1 MAVCDDGTERSV
13 AEQPLHEHK
22 LGNGLRVVVCE
33 DHVVPLAAVNLWYA
47 VGSRHEETGL
57 DGRSRTGLAH
67 LFEHLMFQGS
77 GNVAEGEHAALLE
90 SAGATF
96 NASTS
101 FERTNYYETIPVSH
115 LELALWLEADRMG
128 TLPAALTQANL
139 DNQRDVVKNERRQR
153 YDNQP
158 YGTAFER
165 LCRLTFPKG
174 HPYAHTPIG
183 SMEDLDAT
191 TIEDCVD
198 FFRTWYAPGNA
209 VLSIVGDVDPEQT
222 LAAVERY
229 FGGIPAGPAAPSARP
244 GELAPLTGILAE
256 RVDEEVPSNAYF
268 AMLPLPADGGA
279 EIEAAELAVEILG
292 GGSGSRLYD
301 RMVRREEI
309 ATEVW
314 GGVTRLV
321 GGPSLAIVEAIGPDV
336 AALADVLD
344 EELARFAASGPDA
357 DETARAIAQ
366 AERGLLE
373 RTETVT
379 GLANSLSAN
388 ATQFGD
394 PARVFTAASRAAA
407 VTSADIQRV
416 AAQWLAPGARSVL
429 TYENAGDNTGG
440 AQ

>member
-1 MAVCDDGTERSV
+1 M

-33 DHVVPLAAVNLWYA
+33 DHVVPLAAVNIWYG
-47 VGSRHEETGL
+47 VGSRHERAG
-57 DGRSRTGLAH
+57 RTGLAH

-77 GNVAEGEHAALLE
+77 ANVAEGEHAALLE

-101 FERTNYYETIPVSH
+101 FERTNYYETVPVSH

-165 LCRLTFPKG
+165 LCALTFPGG
-174 HPYAHTPIG
+174 HPYHHTPIG

-191 TIEDCVD
+191 ELEDCAD
-198 FFRTWYAPGNA
+198 FFGTWYAPGNA
-209 VLSIVGDVDPEQT
+209 VLSIVGDVDPEET

-229 FGGIPAGPAAPSARP
+229 FGGIPTGPEAPPARP
-244 GELAPLTGILAE
+244 GDLEPLREVREEA
-256 RVDEEVPSNAYF
+256 VDEEVPSPAYF
-268 AMLPLPADGGA
+268 AMFPLPTDGGTD
-279 EIEAAELAVEILG
+279 IEAAELAVEILG

-301 RMVRREEI
+301 RMVRRDEI

-314 GGVTRLV
+314 AGVTRLV
-321 GGPSLAIVEAIGPDV
+321 GGPSLAIVDAIGPDPRKI
-336 AALADVLD
+336 AEVLD
-344 EELARFAASGPDA
+344 EELERFATDGPDA
-357 DETARAIAQ
+357 DEAARATAQ
-366 AERGLLE
+366 AERGFLE
-373 RTETVT
+373 QTETVT
-379 GLANSLSAN
+379 GLANALSQN

-394 PARVFTAASRAAA
+394 PARVFTAPGRAAA
-407 VTSADIQRV
+407 VTAAQIKDM
-416 AAQWLAPGARSVL
+416 AAQWLKPGGRSVL
-429 TYENAGDNTGG
+429 TYGG
-440 AQ
+440 TAS

>member
-1 MAVCDDGTERSV
+1 M
-13 AEQPLHEHK
+13 AEQPLHEHT

-33 DHVVPLAAVNLWYA
+33 DHVVPLAAVNIWYG
-47 VGSRHEETGL
+47 VGSRHEVAG
-57 DGRSRTGLAH
+57 RTGLAH

-77 GNVAEGEHAALLE
+77 ANVAEGEHAALLE

-101 FERTNYYETIPVSH
+101 FERTNYYETVPVSH

-165 LCRLTFPKG
+165 LCRLTFPAG

-191 TIEDCVD
+191 TLEDCAD

-209 VLSIVGDVDPEQT
+209 VLSIVGDVDPEAAI
-222 LAAVERY
+222 AAVERY
-229 FGGIPAGPAAPSARP
+229 FGGLPAGPTPPPARP
-244 GELAPLTGILAE
+244 GDLGPLTEVRGE
-256 RVDEEVPSNAYF
+256 KVDEDVPSPAYF
-268 AMLPLPADGGA
+268 AMFPLPTDGGSD
-279 EIEAAELAVEILG
+279 IEAAELAVEILG

-301 RMVRREEI
+301 RMVRRDQI

-314 GGVTRLV
+314 AGVTRLA
-321 GGPSLAIVEAIGPDV
+321 GGPSLAIVDAIGPDAEKI
-336 AALADVLD
+336 AAVLD
-344 EELARFAASGPDA
+344 EELARFAEHGPDA
-357 DETARAIAQ
+357 DETARATAQ
-366 AERGLLE
+366 AERGFLE
-373 RTETVT
+373 QTETVT
-379 GLANSLSAN
+379 GLANGLSQN

-394 PARVFTAASRAAA
+394 PARVFTAPGRAAA
-407 VTSADIQRV
+407 VTGDQIKDMARH
-416 AAQWLAPGARSVL
+416 WMKPGARTAL
-429 TYENAGDNTGG
+429 TYGG
-440 AQ
+440 AS

>member
-1 MAVCDDGTERSV
+1 M
-13 AEQPLHEHK
+13 AEQPLHEHT

-33 DHVVPLAAVNLWYA
+33 DHVVPLAAVNIWYA
-47 VGSRHEETGL
+47 VGSRHEQTGV
-57 DGRSRTGLAH
+57 DGKSRTGLAH

-77 GNVAEGEHAALLE
+77 ANVAEGEHAALLE

-101 FERTNYYETIPVSH
+101 FERTNYYETVPVSH

-165 LCRLTFPKG
+165 LCRLTFPPG

-191 TIEDCVD
+191 TIEDCVE

-209 VLSIVGDVDPEQT
+209 VLSVVGDVDPG
-222 LAAVERY
+222 AVIEMAERY
-229 FGGIPAGPAAPSARP
+229 FGAIPAGPAAPPARP
-244 GELAPLTGILAE
+244 GGLEPLTEVRLE
-256 RVDEEVPSNAYF
+256 EVDEEVPSPAYF
-268 AMLPLPADGGA
+268 AMLPLPVDGGS
-279 EIEAAELAVEILG
+279 EIEAAELAVEIIG
-292 GGSGSRLYD
+292 GGTGSRLYD
-301 RMVRREEI
+301 RMVRRDQI

-314 GGVTRLV
+314 TGVTRMV
-321 GGPSLAIVEAIGPDV
+321 GGPSLAIVEAVGPDP
-336 AALADVLD
+336 AKIAEVLD
-344 EELARFAASGPDA
+344 EELARFAAEGPTE
-357 DETARAIAQ
+357 DETARATAQ

-379 GLANSLSAN
+379 GLANALSAN

-394 PARVFTAASRAAA
+394 PARTFTAAARAAA
-407 VTSADIQRV
+407 VTAEEIKD
-416 AAQWLAPGARSVL
+416 AARRWLAPGARTALS
-429 TYENAGDNTGG
+429 YGG
-440 AQ
+440 AR

>member
-1 MAVCDDGTERSV
+1 M
-13 AEQPLHEHK
+13 AEQPLHEHT

-33 DHVVPLAAVNLWYA
+33 DHAVPLAAVNIWYG
-47 VGSRHEETGL
+47 VGSRHEVAG
-57 DGRSRTGLAH
+57 RTGLAH

-77 GNVAEGEHAALLE
+77 ANVAEGEHAALLE

-101 FERTNYYETIPVSH
+101 FERTNYYETVPVSH

-165 LCRLTFPKG
+165 LCRLTFPAG

-191 TIEDCVD
+191 TLEDCTD
-198 FFRTWYAPGNA
+198 FFGTWYAPGNA
-209 VLSIVGDVDPEQT
+209 VLSIVGDVDPEAAI
-222 LAAVERY
+222 AAVERY
-229 FGGIPAGPAAPSARP
+229 FGGLPAGPTPPPARP
-244 GELAPLTGILAE
+244 GDLGPLTE
-256 RVDEEVPSNAYF
+256 VRVEQVDEDVPSPAYF
-268 AMLPLPADGGA
+268 AMFPLPTDGGA
-279 EIEAAELAVEILG
+279 DIEAAELAVEILG

-301 RMVRREEI
+301 RMVRRDQI

-314 GGVTRLV
+314 AGVTRLA
-321 GGPSLAIVEAIGPDV
+321 GGPSLAIVDAIGPDAEKI
-336 AALADVLD
+336 AAVLD
-344 EELARFAASGPDA
+344 EELARFAEHGPDA
-357 DETARAIAQ
+357 DETARATAQ
-366 AERGLLE
+366 AERGFLE
-373 RTETVT
+373 QTETVT
-379 GLANSLSAN
+379 GLANALSQN

-394 PARVFTAASRAAA
+394 AARVFTAPGRAAA
-407 VTSADIQRV
+407 VTGDQIKDM
-416 AAQWLAPGARSVL
+416 ARHWMKPRARTAL
-429 TYENAGDNTGG
+429 TYGG
-440 AQ
+440 AS

>member
-1 MAVCDDGTERSV
+1 M
-13 AEQPLHEHK
+13 AEQPLHEHT

-33 DHVVPLAAVNLWYA
+33 DHVVPLAAVNIWYG
-47 VGSRHEETGL
+47 VGSRHEVAG
-57 DGRSRTGLAH
+57 RTGLAH

-101 FERTNYYETIPVSH
+101 FERTNYYETLPVSH

-128 TLPAALTQANL
+128 ALPAALTQANL

-165 LCRLTFPKG
+165 LCRLTFPPG

-191 TIEDCVD
+191 TLEDCAD

-209 VLSIVGDVDPEQT
+209 VLSIVGDVDPEAT
-222 LAAVERY
+222 IAAVERY
-229 FGGIPAGPAAPSARP
+229 FGGLPVGPTPPPARP
-244 GELAPLTGILAE
+244 GDLGPLTEVRVEKVAE
-256 RVDEEVPSNAYF
+256 DVPSPAYF
-268 AMLPLPADGGA
+268 AMFPLPTDGGA
-279 EIEAAELAVEILG
+279 DIEAAELAVEILG

-301 RMVRREEI
+301 RMVRRDQI

-314 GGVTRLV
+314 AGVTRLA
-321 GGPSLAIVEAIGPDV
+321 GGPSLAIVDAIGPDAEKI
-336 AALADVLD
+336 AAVLD
-344 EELARFAASGPDA
+344 EEIARFAEDGPDA
-357 DETARAIAQ
+357 DETARATAQ
-366 AERGLLE
+366 AERSFLE
-373 RTETVT
+373 QTETVT
-379 GLANSLSAN
+379 GLANGLSQN

-394 PARVFTAASRAAA
+394 PARVFTAPGRAAA
-407 VTSADIQRV
+407 VTGDQIKDMARHWIK
-416 AAQWLAPGARSVL
+416 PGARTAL
-429 TYENAGDNTGG
+429 TYGG
-440 AQ
+440 AS

>member
-1 MAVCDDGTERSV
+1 M
-13 AEQPLHEHK
+13 AEQPLHEHM
-22 LGNGLRVVVCE
+22 LANGLRVVVCE
-33 DHVVPLAAVNLWYA
+33 DHVVPLAAVNIWYG
-47 VGSRHEETGL
+47 VGSRHEVAG
-57 DGRSRTGLAH
+57 RTGLAH

-101 FERTNYYETIPVSH
+101 FERTNYYETVPVSH

-165 LCRLTFPKG
+165 LCRLTFPAG

-191 TIEDCVD
+191 TLEDCAD
-198 FFRTWYAPGNA
+198 FFGTWYAPGNA
-209 VLSIVGDVDPEQT
+209 VLSIVGDVDPEAA

-229 FGGIPAGPAAPSARP
+229 FGGLPAGPAAPAARP
-244 GELAPLTGILAE
+244 GDLGPLGEVRVE
-256 RVDEEVPSNAYF
+256 RVDEDVPSPAYF
-268 AMLPLPADGGA
+268 AMFPLPGDGGA
-279 EIEAAELAVEILG
+279 DIEAAELAVEILG

-301 RMVRREEI
+301 RMVRRDEI

-314 GGVTRLV
+314 AGVTRLV
-321 GGPSLAIVEAIGPDV
+321 GGPSLAIVDAVGPDP
-336 AALADVLD
+336 AKIAEVLD
-344 EELARFAASGPDA
+344 EELARFAAEGPDA
-357 DETARAIAQ
+357 DETARATAQ
-366 AERGLLE
+366 AERGFLE
-373 RTETVT
+373 QTETVT
-379 GLANSLSAN
+379 GLANALSAN

-394 PARVFTAASRAAA
+394 PARVFSAPSRAAA
-407 VTSADIQRV
+407 VTADQIKDMAGR
-416 AAQWLAPGARSVL
+416 WLVPGSRTAL
-429 TYENAGDNTGG
+429 NYGG
-440 AQ
+440 AS

>member
-1 MAVCDDGTERSV
+1 M
-13 AEQPLHEHK
+13 AEQPLHEHT

-33 DHVVPLAAVNLWYA
+33 DHVVPLAAVNIWYG
-47 VGSRHEETGL
+47 VGSRHERAG
-57 DGRSRTGLAH
+57 RTGLAH

-101 FERTNYYETIPVSH
+101 FERTNYYETVPVSH

-165 LCRLTFPKG
+165 LCRLTFPAG

-191 TIEDCVD
+191 TLEDCTD
-198 FFRTWYAPGNA
+198 FFATWYAPGNA
-209 VLSIVGDVDPEQT
+209 VLSIVGDVDAEET

-229 FGGIPAGPAAPSARP
+229 FGGLPSGPEVPSARP
-244 GELAPLTGILAE
+244 GDLGPLDAITVE
-256 RVDEEVPSNAYF
+256 EVDEEVPSPAYF
-268 AMLPLPADGGA
+268 AMFPLPSDGGGD
-279 EIEAAELAVEILG
+279 IEAAELAVEILG

-301 RMVRREEI
+301 RMVRREQI

-314 GGVTRLV
+314 AGVTRLA
-321 GGPSLAIVEAIGPDV
+321 GGPSLAIVDAVGPDT
-336 AALADVLD
+336 AKIAEVLD
-344 EELARFAASGPDA
+344 EELARFAADGPDA
-357 DETARAIAQ
+357 DETARATAQ
-366 AERGLLE
+366 AERGFFE
-373 RTETVT
+373 QTETVT
-379 GLANSLSAN
+379 GLANALSAN

-394 PARVFTAASRAAA
+394 PARVFTAPKRAAA
-407 VTSADIQRV
+407 VTADDITEMAGR
-416 AAQWLAPGARSVL
+416 WMAPGARTVL
-429 TYENAGDNTGG
+429 TYGG
-440 AQ
+440 AK

>member
-1 MAVCDDGTERSV
+1 V
-13 AEQPLHEHK
+13 AEQPLHEHT

-33 DHVVPLAAVNLWYA
+33 DHVVPLAAVNIWYA
-47 VGSRHEETGL
+47 VGSRHEQTGV
-57 DGRSRTGLAH
+57 DGKSRTGLAH

-77 GNVAEGEHAALLE
+77 ANVAEGEHAALME

-101 FERTNYYETIPVSH
+101 FERTNYYETVPVSH
-115 LELALWLEADRMG
+115 LPLALWLEADRMG

-165 LCRLTFPKG
+165 LCRLTFPPG

-191 TIEDCVD
+191 TIEDCVE

-209 VLSIVGDVDPEQT
+209 VLSVVGDVDPE
-222 LAAVERY
+222 AVIEMAERY
-229 FGGIPAGPAAPSARP
+229 FGCIPPGPPAPPARP
-244 GELAPLTGILAE
+244 GDLEPLTEVRLE
-256 RVDEEVPSNAYF
+256 EVDEEVPSPAYF
-268 AMLPLPADGGA
+268 AMLPLPSDGGP

-292 GGSGSRLYD
+292 GGTGSRLYD
-301 RMVRREEI
+301 RMVRRDQI

-314 GGVTRLV
+314 TGVTRMV
-321 GGPSLAIVEAIGPDV
+321 DGPSLALVEAVGPDP
-336 AALADVLD
+336 ARIAEVLD
-344 EELARFAASGPDA
+344 EELAAFAEHGPTE
-357 DETARAIAQ
+357 DETARATAQ

-379 GLANSLSAN
+379 GLANALSGN

-394 PARVFTAASRAAA
+394 PARTFTAAERAAA
-407 VTSADIQRV
+407 VTAEEIRD
-416 AAQWLAPGARSVL
+416 AARRWLAPGARTALS
-429 TYENAGDNTGG
+429 YGG
-440 AQ
+440 AR

>member
-1 MAVCDDGTERSV
+1 M
-13 AEQPLHEHK
+13 AEQPLHEHT

-33 DHVVPLAAVNLWYA
+33 DHVVPLAAVNIWYG
-47 VGSRHEETGL
+47 VGSRHEHAG
-57 DGRSRTGLAH
+57 RTGLAH

-90 SAGATF
+90 AAGASF

-101 FERTNYYETIPVSH
+101 FERTNYYETVPVSH

-165 LCRLTFPKG
+165 LCSLTFPSG

-191 TIEDCVD
+191 TLKDCTD
-198 FFRTWYAPGNA
+198 FFGTWYAPHNA
-209 VLSIVGDVDPEQT
+209 VLSIVGDVDPEET
-222 LAAVERY
+222 LSAVERY
-229 FGGIPAGPAAPSARP
+229 FGGIPAGPATPGARP
-244 GELAPLTGILAE
+244 GDLGPLSGVRVEA
-256 RVDEEVPSNAYF
+256 VDEDVPSPAYF
-268 AMLPLPADGGA
+268 AMFTLPTDGGD
-279 EIEAAELAVEILG
+279 EIEAAEMAAEVLG

-301 RMVRREEI
+301 RMVRRDQI

-314 GGVTRLV
+314 AGVTRLAD
-321 GGPSLAIVEAIGPDV
+321 GPSLALVEAVGPDV
-336 AALADVLD
+336 EKISAVLD
-344 EELARFAASGPDA
+344 EELTRFAAEGPTEEEA
-357 DETARAIAQ
+357 ARATAQ
-366 AERGLLE
+366 AERGFLE

-379 GLANSLSAN
+379 GLANALSQN

-394 PARVFTAASRAAA
+394 ASRVFTAPARAAA
-407 VTSADIQRV
+407 VTGDQIKQMAGR
-416 AAQWLAPGARSVL
+416 WLAPGARTAL
-429 TYENAGDNTGG
+429 TYGG
-440 AQ
+440 ASK

>member
-1 MAVCDDGTERSV
+1 M
-13 AEQPLHEHK
+13 AEQPLHEHT

-33 DHVVPLAAVNLWYA
+33 DHVVPLAAVNIWYG
-47 VGSRHEETGL
+47 VGSRHERAG
-57 DGRSRTGLAH
+57 RTGLAH

-77 GNVAEGEHAALLE
+77 ANVAEGEHAALLE

-101 FERTNYYETIPVSH
+101 FERTNYYETVPVSH

-165 LCRLTFPKG
+165 LCALTFPDG

-191 TIEDCVD
+191 TLEDCAE
-198 FFRTWYAPGNA
+198 FFATWYAPGNA
-209 VLSIVGDVDPEQT
+209 VLSIVGDVDPDEA

-229 FGGIPAGPAAPSARP
+229 FGGLPAGPQTPPARP
-244 GELAPLTGILAE
+244 GDLGPLTEIKAE
-256 RVDEEVPSNAYF
+256 AVAEEVPSPAYF
-268 AMLPLPADGGA
+268 AMFTLPSDGGA
-279 EIEAAELAVEILG
+279 DVEAAELAVDILG

-301 RMVRREEI
+301 RMVRRDQI

-314 GGVTRLV
+314 AGVTRLAS
-321 GGPSLAIVEAIGPDV
+321 GPSLALVEAIGPDTDRI
-336 AALADVLD
+336 AEVLD
-344 EELARFAASGPDA
+344 EELARFAEQGPDA
-357 DETARAIAQ
+357 DETARATAQ
-366 AERGLLE
+366 AERGFLE
-373 RTETVT
+373 QTETVT
-379 GLANSLSAN
+379 GLANALSQN

-394 PARVFTAASRAAA
+394 PGRVFTAPERAAA
-407 VTSADIQRV
+407 VTAEEITAMARR
-416 AAQWLAPGARSVL
+416 WLAPGARTVL
-429 TYENAGDNTGG
+429 TYGG
-440 AQ
+440 AS

>member
-1 MAVCDDGTERSV
+1 M
-13 AEQPLHEHK
+13 AEQPLHEHT

-33 DHVVPLAAVNLWYA
+33 DHVVPLAAVNIWYG
-47 VGSRHEETGL
+47 VGSRHEVSGA
-57 DGRSRTGLAH
+57 GAASRTGLAH

-77 GNVAEGEHAALLE
+77 ANVAEGEHAALLE

-101 FERTNYYETIPVSH
+101 FERTNYYETVPVSH
-115 LELALWLEADRMG
+115 LDLALWLEADRMG

-165 LCRLTFPKG
+165 LCALTFPAG

-191 TIEDCVD
+191 TIDDCVA

-209 VLSIVGDVDPEQT
+209 VLSIVGDVDPE
-222 LAAVERY
+222 AAIATVERY
-229 FGGIPAGPAAPSARP
+229 FGGLPAGPAAPAARP
-244 GELAPLTGILAE
+244 GGLGPLTGVTLE
-256 RVDEEVPSNAYF
+256 EVDEEVPSPAYF
-268 AMLPLPADGGA
+268 AMLPLPSDGGRD
-279 EIEAAELAVEILG
+279 IEAAELAAEILG

-301 RMVRREEI
+301 RMVRRDEI

-314 GGVTRLV
+314 TGVTRLV
-321 GGPSLAIVEAIGPDV
+321 GGPSLAIVEAIGPDT
-336 AALADVLD
+336 AKIAEVLD
-344 EELARFAASGPDA
+344 EELAAFAADGPTE
-357 DETARAIAQ
+357 DETARATAQ

-388 ATQFGD
+388 ATQFDD
-394 PARVFTAASRAAA
+394 PARVFTAAARAAA
-407 VTSADIQRV
+407 VT
-416 AAQWLAPGARSVL
+416 AAEIKDAAAHWLAPGARTALS
-429 TYENAGDNTGG
+429 YGG
-440 AQ
+440 AK

>member
-1 MAVCDDGTERSV
+1 M
-13 AEQPLHEHK
+13 AEQPLHEHT

-33 DHVVPLAAVNLWYA
+33 DHVVPLAAVNLWYG
-47 VGSRHEETGL
+47 VGSRHEVSGAGP
-57 DGRSRTGLAH
+57 DSRTGLAH

-77 GNVAEGEHAALLE
+77 ANVAEGEHAALLE

-101 FERTNYYETIPVSH
+101 FERTNYYETVPVSH

-165 LCRLTFPKG
+165 LCRLTFPAG

-191 TIEDCVD
+191 TIDDCVA

-209 VLSIVGDVDPEQT
+209 VLSVVGDVDPEAT
-222 LAAVERY
+222 LAMVERY

-244 GELAPLTGILAE
+244 GDLPPLTGVTLE
-256 RVDEEVPSNAYF
+256 EVDEEVPSPAYF
-268 AMLPLPADGGA
+268 AMLPLPPDGGP
-279 EIEAAELAVEILG
+279 EIEAAELAAEILG

-301 RMVRREEI
+301 RMVRRDQI

-314 GGVTRLV
+314 TGVTRLV
-321 GGPSLAIVEAIGPDV
+321 GGPSLAIVEAIGPDT
-336 AALADVLD
+336 AKIAEVLD
-344 EELARFAASGPDA
+344 EELAAFAADGPTE
-357 DETARAIAQ
+357 DEAARAAAQ

-379 GLANSLSAN
+379 GLANALSAN
-388 ATQFGD
+388 ATQFDD
-394 PARVFTAASRAAA
+394 PARVFTAAARAAA
-407 VTSADIQRV
+407 VT
-416 AAQWLAPGARSVL
+416 AAEIKDAAARWLAPGARTALS
-429 TYENAGDNTGG
+429 YGG
-440 AQ
+440 AK

>member
-1 MAVCDDGTERSV
+1 VRASTGRERFV
-13 AEQPLHEHK
+13 AEQPLHEHT

-33 DHVVPLAAVNLWYA
+33 DHVVPLAAVNIWYA
-47 VGSRHEETGL
+47 VGSRHEQTGV
-57 DGRSRTGLAH
+57 DGKSRTGLAH

-77 GNVAEGEHAALLE
+77 ANVAEGEHAALME

-101 FERTNYYETIPVSH
+101 FERTNYYETVPVSH
-115 LELALWLEADRMG
+115 LPLALWLEADRMG

-165 LCRLTFPKG
+165 LCRLTFPPG

-191 TIEDCVD
+191 TIEDCVE

-209 VLSIVGDVDPEQT
+209 VLSVVGDVDPE
-222 LAAVERY
+222 AVIEMAERY
-229 FGGIPAGPAAPSARP
+229 FGCIPPGPPAPPARP
-244 GELAPLTGILAE
+244 GDLEPLTEVRLE
-256 RVDEEVPSNAYF
+256 EVDEEVPSPAYF
-268 AMLPLPADGGA
+268 AMLPLPSDGGP

-292 GGSGSRLYD
+292 GGTGSRLYD
-301 RMVRREEI
+301 RMVRRDQI

-314 GGVTRLV
+314 TGVTRMV
-321 GGPSLAIVEAIGPDV
+321 DGPSLALVEAVGPDP
-336 AALADVLD
+336 ARIAEVLD
-344 EELARFAASGPDA
+344 EELAAFAEHGPTE
-357 DETARAIAQ
+357 DETARATAQ

-379 GLANSLSAN
+379 GLANALSGN

-394 PARVFTAASRAAA
+394 PARTFTAAERAAA
-407 VTSADIQRV
+407 VTAEEIRD
-416 AAQWLAPGARSVL
+416 AARRWLAPGARTALS
-429 TYENAGDNTGG
+429 YGG
-440 AQ
+440 AR

>member
-1 MAVCDDGTERSV
+1 MAH
-13 AEQPLHEHK
+13 QPLHEHT

-33 DHVVPLAAVNLWYA
+33 DHFVPLAAVNIWYG
-47 VGSRHEETGL
+47 VGSRHEVAG
-57 DGRSRTGLAH
+57 RTGLAH

-77 GNVAEGEHAALLE
+77 ANVAEGEHAAVLE

-101 FERTNYYETIPVSH
+101 FERTNYYETLPVSH

-165 LCRLTFPKG
+165 LCALTFPSG

-191 TIEDCVD
+191 TLEDCTA

-209 VLSIVGDVDPEQT
+209 VLSIVGDVDPEKAI
-222 LAAVERY
+222 AAVERY
-229 FGGIPAGPAAPSARP
+229 FGGLPAGPTPPPARP
-244 GELAPLTGILAE
+244 GDLGPLTGIHGEDVA
-256 RVDEEVPSNAYF
+256 EEVPSPAYF
-268 AMLPLPADGGA
+268 AMFPLPSDGTDDV
-279 EIEAAELAVEILG
+279 EAAELAVEILG

-301 RMVRREEI
+301 RMVRRDEI

-314 GGVTRLV
+314 AGVTRLA
-321 GGPSLAIVEAIGPDV
+321 GGPSLAIVDAVGPDP
-336 AALADVLD
+336 AKIAEVLD
-344 EELARFAASGPDA
+344 DELARFAAEGPDA
-357 DETARAIAQ
+357 DEAARATAQ
-366 AERGLLE
+366 AERGFLE
-373 RTETVT
+373 QTETVT
-379 GLANSLSAN
+379 GLANALSAN

-394 PARVFTAASRAAA
+394 PSRVFTAPERAAA
-407 VTSADIQRV
+407 VTAGQIKDMAGR
-416 AAQWLAPGARSVL
+416 WLAPGARTAL
-429 TYENAGDNTGG
+429 IYGGNA
-440 AQ
+440 